1 MWPRTDDI
9 VLALLAPFLGL
20 LLARQ
25 QWQLAALA
33 AMIGLILLV
42 SRLLASRRADDRRP
56 AGDEDPPHPNG
67 QLMAQLALVNEQLQG
82 RTKEST
88 VKLDV
93 DKFLGMGSFGVV
105 YLCRTRSGKSVVQK
119 EITLRMSS
127 EKETL
132 ALAAEVT
139 NHASLSH
146 SHIVQL
152 LGAHAKGGVEPALHI
167 VLEYADGGSLLG
179 RIAQLRDGGGQRRR
193 FASPV
198 VTAWLAQLA
207 SAVMYMHSKKI
218 LHRDL
223 SSDNIFHRANGDVL
237 VGDLGLS
244 KKVGGETVGNISA
257 RLASLQSAKRVCRL
271 G

>member
-1 MWPRTDDI
+1 MQCKCN
-9 VLALLAPFLGL
+9 AL
-20 LLARQ
+20 
-25 QWQLAALA
+25 
-33 AMIGLILLV
+33 
-42 SRLLASRRADDRRP
+42 S
-56 AGDEDPPHPNG
+56 
-67 QLMAQLALVNEQLQG
+67 
-82 RTKEST
+82 
-88 VKLDV
+88 
-93 DKFLGMGSFGVV
+93 
-105 YLCRTRSGKSVVQK
+105 
-119 EITLRMSS
+119 
-127 EKETL
+127 
-132 ALAAEVT
+132 
-139 NHASLSH
+139 ASLSEKPRRVCRPQTACRGVGLLCLPLPLH
-146 SHIVQL
+146 LVQ
-152 LGAHAKGGVEPALHI
+152 PALHI

-257 RLASLQSAKRVCRL
+257 RLASLQSAKAHSVL
-271 G
+271 GTPQYTGGEK

>member
-42 SRLLASRRADDRRP
+42 SRLLAGRRVDDRRP

-67 QLMAQLALVNEQLQG
+67 QLVAHLALVNEQLQG

-88 VKLDV
+88 VKLGV

-119 EITLRMSS
+119 EITLRTSS

-152 LGAHAKGGVEPALHI
+152 TLQKWH
-167 VLEYADGGSLLG
+167 
-179 RIAQLRDGGGQRRR
+179 
-193 FASPV
+193 SP
-198 VTAWLAQLA
+198 
-207 SAVMYMHSKKI
+207 I
-218 LHRDL
+218 LP
-223 SSDNIFHRANGDVL
+223 SSP
-237 VGDLGLS
+237 
-244 KKVGGETVGNISA
+244 TP
-257 RLASLQSAKRVCRL
+257 
-271 G
+271 